1 MISNIVLASREDGCN
16 IPLKADIMTLVLE
29 KLQNSGLLG
38 MGRVGPFIVCG
49 EFLGCSLSDP
59 LISSRMA
66 ESALLNLS
74 DWGTKYFLTNV
85 FSYFSFFRL

>member
-16 IPLKADIMTLVLE
+16 IPSADMMTLVSE

-85 FSYFSFFRL
+85 FSYFFFVRL